1 MWGGK
6 RMDWKAAKWLLAVF
20 DEVLETDDAE
30 LVELFLEKNPQVI
43 SLLEKRAEENG
54 IEDKDILAVMK
65 DYVAS

>member
-1 MWGGK
+1 
-6 RMDWKAAKWLLAVF
+6 MDWKEAKWLLAAF
-20 DEVLETDDAE
+20 DEVLETNDAE

>member
-1 MWGGK
+1 ME
-6 RMDWKAAKWLLAVF
+6 WKAAKWLLAAF
-20 DEVLETDDAE
+20 DEVLETNDAE

>member
-1 MWGGK
+1 ME
-6 RMDWKAAKWLLAVF
+6 WKAAKWLLAAF

>member
-1 MWGGK
+1 
-6 RMDWKAAKWLLAVF
+6 MDWKAAKWLLAVF

>member
-1 MWGGK
+1 
-6 RMDWKAAKWLLAVF
+6 MDWKAAKWLLAAF
-20 DEVLETDDAE
+20 DEILETDDAE

>member
-1 MWGGK
+1 
-6 RMDWKAAKWLLAVF
+6 MDWKAAKWLLAAF
-20 DEVLETDDAE
+20 DEVLETNDAE

>member
-1 MWGGK
+1 
-6 RMDWKAAKWLLAVF
+6 MDWKAAKWLLAAF

-54 IEDKDILAVMK
+54 IEDKDILTVMK

>member
-1 MWGGK
+1 ME
-6 RMDWKAAKWLLAVF
+6 WKAAKWLLTAF
-20 DEVLETDDAE
+20 DAVLETNDTE

>member
-1 MWGGK
+1 ME
-6 RMDWKAAKWLLAVF
+6 WKAAKWLLAVF
-20 DEVLETDDAE
+20 DAVLETNDTE